1 MSGGKATNLTCIWTF
16 FPSKI
21 FTEFLQGEIF
31 VQEWVYSIGAVL
43 LQKADIY
50 LKSYEYMGMGCR
62 PRKHKAGSHREK
74 PLSLYSSHIYLES

>member
-21 FTEFLQGEIF
+21 FPEFLQGEIF

-50 LKSYEYMGMGCR
+50 LKS
-62 PRKHKAGSHREK
+62 
-74 PLSLYSSHIYLES
+74 

>member
-21 FTEFLQGEIF
+21 FPEFLQGEIF

-43 LQKADIY
+43 LKKADYI
-50 LKSYEYMGMGCR
+50 LEVIWAWDAVLGNTR
-62 PRKHKAGSHREK
+62 QVPIERN
-74 PLSLYSSHIYLES
+74 LYPYTQVTSI

>member
-50 LKSYEYMGMGCR
+50 LKS
-62 PRKHKAGSHREK
+62 
-74 PLSLYSSHIYLES
+74 